1 MTMLVKKKI
10 FPNSH
15 FFLFFLSAPG
25 TPVALSHNDIPPSK
39 SHGPRINLTWSRPA
53 EANGII
59 RSYTVFYT
67 HNGDEK
73 KESLGKDVF
82 SYLADVFG
90 GITYH
95 FHVRAV
101 TIKPGENASLTVKT
115 KEYGGF
121 SFLSKYNDIEI
132 SI

>member
-1 MTMLVKKKI
+1 M
-10 FPNSH
+10 
-15 FFLFFLSAPG
+15 
-25 TPVALSHNDIPPSK
+25 
-39 SHGPRINLTWSRPA
+39 
-53 EANGII
+53 
-59 RSYTVFYT
+59 FYT

-90 GITYH
+90 GITFH

-115 KEYGGF
+115 KEYGRF
-121 SFLSKYNDIEI
+121 SFLPKYNYIER